1 MGLNGP
7 EEDFFHRGELFVKY
21 AHSRLRE
28 DALQKRLT
36 GQGVR
41 ENDLCRVGGE
51 RLPGG
56 AFWPAQRSYRSL
68 RLNEVALVPVL
79 AFELSCVAC

>member
-1 MGLNGP
+1 MRLNSP
-7 EEDFFHRGELFVKY
+7 EEDFFHRGELFVKC

-28 DALQKRLT
+28 DALQKAPTT

-68 RLNEVALVPVL
+68 RLNE
-79 AFELSCVAC
+79 